1 MLCPEPCCAVLF
13 RYNVLVVHAALLPG
27 VPVESQDL
35 GVLTKVRDLIQTPD
49 GRCVLE
55 QCCTVV
61 PGNVKRMAASRVV
74 LLCCAVEWY
83 CVRTERYLPY
93 QEVGRQRLV
102 ALELHQSFAAH
113 FTLRTPSLLNMVCDS
128 LIEYSLTPKPFM
140 P

>member
-61 PGNVKRMAASRVV
+61 PGNVKRMAASRVCFAV
-74 LLCCAVEWY
+74 LCSRVVLCAHRALPTLSGSRQAETCCA
-83 CVRTERYLPY
+83 
-93 QEVGRQRLV
+93 
-102 ALELHQSFAAH
+102 
-113 FTLRTPSLLNMVCDS
+113 
-128 LIEYSLTPKPFM
+128 
-140 P
+140 